1 MKARVPPCRR
11 SRSEDEG
18 QGFYY
23 LTGLTTCLTTMP
35 APDWE
40 LPHFIL
46 ISPVRA
52 DSGSTPNIREES
64 LVKEWR
70 RAITTLPSNLQTH
83 FTVLEGTLSSLP
95 PDKLRCDCVVSPAN
109 SFGIMDGG

>member
-1 MKARVPPCRR
+1 ML
-11 SRSEDEG
+11 G
-18 QGFYY
+18 
-23 LTGLTTCLTTMP
+23 
-35 APDWE
+35 PDWV

-46 ISPVRA
+46 ISRAHA
-52 DSGSTPNIREES
+52 DSGSTPNKQEEES
-64 LVKEWR
+64 LVKAWM
-70 RAITTLPSNLQTH
+70 RAIITLPSNLQTH